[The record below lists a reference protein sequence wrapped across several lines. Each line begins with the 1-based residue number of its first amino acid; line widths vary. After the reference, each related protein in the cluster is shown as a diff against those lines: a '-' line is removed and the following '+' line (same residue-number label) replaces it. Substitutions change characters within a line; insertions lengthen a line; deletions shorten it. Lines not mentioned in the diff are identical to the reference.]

1 MNIKLNCFK
10 VLLDFVFENFTMDFS
25 SFWTLEFP
33 SFVHGLSFVS
43 LHFAASRVILL
54 FISKRERM

>member
-1 MNIKLNCFK
+1 
-10 VLLDFVFENFTMDFS
+10 MDFS
-25 SFWTLEFP
+25 SLWTLEFP

-54 FISKRERM
+54 FTLKRERM